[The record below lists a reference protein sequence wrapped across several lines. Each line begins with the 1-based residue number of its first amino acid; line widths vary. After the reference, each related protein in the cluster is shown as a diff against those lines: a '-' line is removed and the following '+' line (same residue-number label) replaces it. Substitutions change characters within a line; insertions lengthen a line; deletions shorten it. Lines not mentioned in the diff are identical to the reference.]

1 MKAFDIICVIVM
13 VLGLE
18 VNGGIIEILEAI
30 K

>member
-13 VLGLE
+13 VLGLAA
-18 VNGGIIEILEAI
+18 NSGIIEIVEVI